1 MHVLHLEDDPLQR
14 ALVGRGLKNAK
25 FLVDSC
31 SSIAEAVDL
40 LDRFQYCVAVV
51 DLGLHEENGMEFVG
65 ELVKRKTRT
74 KAIIHTANSTFESAR
89 HGIEL
94 GIFAYVE
101 KARGLTHLVEQVKR
115 AASAYLVESHSHAQ
129 RTAIIGQMANS
140 LAHEINQPLCAISNF
155 AGGMMLGLMN
165 TTSSVDELIKM
176 LGQIQEQAI
185 RAGEIVGRLRCYGTQ
200 TMTPLVELDID
211 SVIIESLKL
220 VEFEFR
226 EHRIKVELNL
236 EGSSSSVRG
245 DRIQLIQVLVN
256 VLRNAAEAM
265 ISVDPM
271 ERKCFVTTKQTEA
284 HIQIEV
290 QDQGPRIDP
299 GKLPSLL
306 EPYFT
311 SQEGGVGLGLSICNS
326 IMEHHRGS
334 IKLACCEPRGLSV
347 SLCLPRCK
355 RS

>member
-31 SSIAEAVDL
+31 SCIAEAVDL
-40 LDRFQYCVAVV
+40 LDRFQYCAAVI
-51 DLGLHEENGMEFVG
+51 DLGLHEENGLEFVG

-101 KARGLTHLVEQVKR
+101 KARGLAHLVEQVER

-129 RTAIIGQMANS
+129 RTAIVGQMANS
-140 LAHEINQPLCAISNF
+140 LAHEINQPLCAISSY
-155 AGGMMLGLMN
+155 AGGMMLGLRN
-165 TTSSVDELIKM
+165 SKSSVDELIKV
-176 LGQIQEQAI
+176 LGHIQEQAI
-185 RAGEIVGRLRCYGTQ
+185 RAGEIVGRLRSYGTQ
-200 TMTPLVELDID
+200 TMAPLVELDIG
-211 SVIIESLKL
+211 SVIVDSLKL
-220 VEFEFR
+220 VEYEFR
-226 EHRIKVELNL
+226 EHRIKVDLSL
-236 EGSSSSVRG
+236 ESSSPIVRG
-245 DRIQLIQVLVN
+245 DRIQLIQLLVN

-265 ISVDPM
+265 ASVDP
-271 ERKCFVTTKQTEA
+271 EDRKCFVITKQTEA
-284 HIQIEV
+284 HFQIEI
-290 QDQGPRIDP
+290 QDQGPRVDP

-306 EPYFT
+306 EPYFST
-311 SQEGGVGLGLSICNS
+311 KEGGVGLGLSICNS

-334 IKLACCEPRGLSV
+334 MKLECREPQGLSV
-347 SLCLPRCK
+347 CLCFPRFK
-355 RS
+355 R